1 MIMKLKSK
9 DEVIVKLIEKME
21 EHEEV
26 TTKVLTVK
34 DSNMLQGYSEKLF
47 ITNGEVEMLK
57 WVLGIPQDYTG
68 GEIDDE

>member
-1 MIMKLKSK
+1 
-9 DEVIVKLIEKME
+9 ME
-21 EHEEV
+21 EQEEFAI
-26 TTKVLTVK
+26 KVLTVK

-68 GEIDDE
+68 GENNDD

>member
-1 MIMKLKSK
+1 MKLKSK

-34 DSNMLQGYSEKLF
+34 DRYSTRLYRRRK
-47 ITNGEVEMLK
+47 
-57 WVLGIPQDYTG
+57 
-68 GEIDDE
+68 